1 MDYEFA
7 DLVDIYEFQGLF
19 DSIYEVTG
27 IAAGIA
33 SVDGTFLTKT
43 GEFDLC
49 TKFHR
54 ANPCIAGMCVESIKA
69 SAKAIEKDEEYRY
82 YKCENGIMH
91 AITPIYI
98 KDKCVAVI
106 YKSQFFLS
114 APDLEYFRN
123 QAKRSLG

>member
-54 ANPCIAGMCVESIKA
+54 ANPCIAGMCVCLLYTS
-69 SAKAIEKDEEYRY
+69 R
-82 YKCENGIMH
+82 
-91 AITPIYI
+91 
-98 KDKCVAVI
+98 CV
-106 YKSQFFLS
+106 
-114 APDLEYFRN
+114 
-123 QAKRSLG
+123 

>member
-43 GEFDLC
+43 GEFDLS
-49 TKFHR
+49 KFHR
-54 ANPCIAGMCVESIKA
+54 ANPCIAVCVLNPLKPQL
-69 SAKAIEKDEEYRY
+69 K
-82 YKCENGIMH
+82 
-91 AITPIYI
+91 
-98 KDKCVAVI
+98 
-106 YKSQFFLS
+106 Q
-114 APDLEYFRN
+114 
-123 QAKRSLG
+123 